1 MNLLTAL
8 YSLCFYGI
16 IAIQVL
22 LLPQPAVAEAL
33 NVPVPR
39 VGLAG
44 RLVRWLRLEQPFWLG
59 LWAANWLLFWL
70 LGLLLVLN
78 LNAGA
83 TRLIALALAVPAVT
97 LLAVGYALLRPQLQ
111 RAGLMVLGFSLL
123 FNAFHLRGL
132 TVSGS
137 GTLTTLSGVAAV
149 LALVGFAFNVIS
161 SAPNSKISVSL
172 QRRLPQLASY
182 SCDLMLGGAV
192 AMLVLGLLQLLTL
205 PFH

>member
-70 LGLLLVLN
+70 LGLLLVL
-78 LNAGA
+78 G
-83 TRLIALALAVPAVT
+83 TTDGPRRLIVLVLNLLALG
-97 LLAVGYALLRPQLQ
+97 LLIFDWRRQ
-111 RAGLMVLGFSLL
+111 RLGKGLVVLNLSSLYSFLTAGLSALHAAMPNDSLD
-123 FNAFHLRGL
+123 RGL
-132 TVSGS
+132 T
-137 GTLTTLSGVAAV
+137 
-149 LALVGFAFNVIS
+149 LALMAIVVGLGLHGYGHWVGRPQPRADDLMFAG
-161 SAPNSKISVSL
+161 A
-172 QRRLPQLASY
+172 A
-182 SCDLMLGGAV
+182 LMLG
-192 AMLVLGLLQLLTL
+192 LGLLQVFIL
-205 PFH
+205 FFD